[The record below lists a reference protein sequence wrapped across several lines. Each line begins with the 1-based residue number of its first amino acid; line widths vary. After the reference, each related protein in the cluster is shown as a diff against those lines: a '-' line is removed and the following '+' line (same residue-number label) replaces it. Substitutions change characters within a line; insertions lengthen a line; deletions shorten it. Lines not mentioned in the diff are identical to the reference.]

1 MGTSL
6 NGTTPS
12 VSYTGLLKFGDNTE
26 ITSSLKAISDGA
38 GNDTMLELSTTA
50 LQIGGST
57 GAFWDNTNK
66 RLGVGINT
74 PTARLHVK
82 SSGTT
87 SATTALLLQ
96 NSAGTDIVS
105 VKDDLSVVFNST
117 ITSASGTLRFDI
129 GGVGTIRMSSD
140 KVGIGGNVSPTAR
153 LHVKGSGTTLATTA
167 LLVQNSAGTDIVSVK
182 DDLSGIFA
190 GIITFENNVGLRGA
204 NFTQSNLNM
213 RFVVPGA
220 TKTFLINADY
230 SNTNEASA
238 LLEVQSTTKGFL
250 PPKMTTTQKNAISS
264 PASGLMVYDTDTN
277 KLCCYNGTSWND
289 LF

>member
-82 SSGTT
+82 GSGTT
-87 SATTALLLQ
+87 S
-96 NSAGTDIVS
+96 
-105 VKDDLSVVFNST
+105 
-117 ITSASGTLRFDI
+117 
-129 GGVGTIRMSSD
+129 
-140 KVGIGGNVSPTAR
+140 
-153 LHVKGSGTTLATTA
+153 ATTA
-167 LLVQNSAGTDIVSVK
+167 LLVQNSAGTNWLQVK
-182 DDLSGIFA
+182 DDGDITNGANGSTDLKFEISPVANKFFRLRRQSVNVDFYAGSSGNA
-190 GIITFENNVGLRGA
+190 GISVSGGA
-204 NFTQSNLNM
+204 PFNIGAGSANLNLSNGGV
-213 RFVVPGA
+213 RVGSSYA
-220 TKTFLINADY
+220 TTDA
-230 SNTNEASA
+230 TAQ
-238 LLEVQSTTKGFL
+238 LEIVSTTKGFL
-250 PPKMTTTQKNAISS
+250 PPRMTTTQKNAISS
-264 PASGLMVYDTDTN
+264 PCKWIDGLRY
-277 KLCCYNGTSWND
+277 
-289 LF
+289 

>member
-66 RLGVGINT
+66 RLGVGTNT
-74 PTARLHVK
+74 PTASIEATTFKSSSINDNGTVLQLTPSYNTYTLNKFSIGSGDMPARLGIK
-82 SSGTT
+82 GSGTT
-87 SATTALLLQ
+87 SATT
-96 NSAGTDIVS
+96 S
-105 VKDDLSVVFNST
+105 
-117 ITSASGTLRFDI
+117 
-129 GGVGTIRMSSD
+129 
-140 KVGIGGNVSPTAR
+140 
-153 LHVKGSGTTLATTA
+153 
-167 LLVQNSAGTDIVSVK
+167 LLVQNSAGTNWLQVK
-182 DDLSGIFA
+182 DDGDITNGANGSTDLKFEISPVANKFFRLRRQSVNVDFYAGSSGNA
-190 GIITFENNVGLRGA
+190 GIEVSGGAPFNITAGSA
-204 NFTQSNLNM
+204 NLNLSNGGV
-213 RFVVPGA
+213 RVGSSYA
-220 TKTFLINADY
+220 TTDA
-230 SNTNEASA
+230 TAQ
-238 LLEVQSTTKGFL
+238 LEIVSTTKGFL
-250 PPKMTTTQKNAISS
+250 PPRMTTTQKNAISS